1 MHCVEMI
8 SRLRKYLRA
17 AKPSLQKG
25 AAIFAQPC
33 PETDLYVVGDIHG
46 RSDLL
51 IDLAERLLARVEAE
65 NREWRIVF
73 VGDYIDRGEESSQ
86 VLSLLHLLVCSQPE
100 RILCLRGNHE
110 QMMLNFL
117 QNPVEHGAKW
127 LNFGG
132 LQTLASFGLRGNITA
147 EASAEQMLAVAQDF
161 RRLLPAALIDWLRS
175 LPLVFQ
181 SGNVCV
187 VHAGANP
194 ALPIT
199 DQPAATL
206 LWGHP
211 NFTKIPRDDGL
222 WIVHGHTIVRQA
234 TVQPG
239 RIAVDTGAVFSGILT
254 AAIISTDGVI
264 DFAT

>member
-1 MHCVEMI
+1 M
-8 SRLRKYLRA
+8 R
-17 AKPSLQKG
+17 SLLGHFFRTTSPPPK
-25 AAIFAQPC
+25 ADAFEFTQPQ
-33 PETDLYVVGDIHG
+33 PDTDLYVVGDVHG
-46 RSDLL
+46 RNDLVMS
-51 IDLAERLLARVEAE
+51 LAERLLSKVEDA

-86 VLSLLHLLVCSQPE
+86 VLSVLQMLVSAQPE
-100 RILCLRGNHE
+100 RIICLKGNHE

-117 QNPVEHGAKW
+117 EDPLRHGAKW

-147 EASAEQMLAVAQDF
+147 DASGEQMQALAQDF
-161 RRLLPAALIDWLRS
+161 RRLLPAGLVDWMKS

-194 ALPIT
+194 ALPIPEQT
-199 DQPAATL
+199 EATL

-211 NFTKIPRDDGL
+211 NFAKLPRTDSL
-222 WIVHGHTIVRQA
+222 WIVHGHTIVRKA
-234 TVQPG
+234 SVKSG
-239 RIAVDTGAVFSGILT
+239 RIAVDTGAVFSGKLT
-254 AAIISTDGVI
+254 AAAIYTNGVI
-264 DFAT
+264 DFVT